1 MDFHHIDLLNHTIL
15 EQLERFT
22 LMPMVVF
29 NEHRLLYAN
38 IYFQDAIKE
47 ETIDPIFNNIYHDI
61 DHLNREP
68 RQEIRVKNSFGE
80 TYYFDVMLKTV
91 VYDKKPATF
100 ALLVDISDR
109 KKYEQNVAQIA
120 KLRALIIEI
129 SNSILD
135 STDLE
140 SFYNFVL
147 NTTLKALD
155 KSTLG
160 TILILEE
167 DYFHTAAS
175 VGYSKEVFTFKLP
188 YKESFI
194 YKETNGRVDRI
205 VNIVDATQLSYYI
218 PVTTEYGEQVYIHSA
233 LSAPIYFQGK
243 LYGLINVDSLE
254 PFAFSED
261 DIKSIEFISKSIEI
275 AITNRLLYEEKAY
288 LSRFDRVTGLYNRHF
303 FDEHSDII
311 IKRATRYD
319 EHFHLVMIDVDN
331 LKHVNDEYSHLVGD
345 EIITL
350 VAQLIKNSMR
360 ESDVFAR
367 YGGDE
372 FVGLLFNASV
382 DDLIV
387 KFEELNNVL
396 KQTPIPYQGKSIYS
410 SISYGIATFN
420 DDGNTIYDLIRVA
433 DDRMYAYKNAQKD
446 SGEPHED

>member
-1 MDFHHIDLLNHTIL
+1 M
-15 EQLERFT
+15 
-22 LMPMVVF
+22 
-29 NEHRLLYAN
+29 
-38 IYFQDAIKE
+38 
-47 ETIDPIFNNIYHDI
+47 
-61 DHLNREP
+61 
-68 RQEIRVKNSFGE
+68 
-80 TYYFDVMLKTV
+80 
-91 VYDKKPATF
+91 
-100 ALLVDISDR
+100 
-109 KKYEQNVAQIA
+109 
-120 KLRALIIEI
+120 
-129 SNSILD
+129 
-135 STDLE
+135 
-140 SFYNFVL
+140 
-147 NTTLKALD
+147 
-155 KSTLG
+155 
-160 TILILEE
+160 
-167 DYFHTAAS
+167 
-175 VGYSKEVFTFKLP
+175 
-188 YKESFI
+188 
-194 YKETNGRVDRI
+194 
-205 VNIVDATQLSYYI
+205 
-218 PVTTEYGEQVYIHSA
+218 
-233 LSAPIYFQGK
+233 
-243 LYGLINVDSLE
+243 
-254 PFAFSED
+254 
-261 DIKSIEFISKSIEI
+261 
-275 AITNRLLYEEKAY
+275 LYEEKAY

-311 IKRATRYD
+311 IKRAIRYD

-345 EIITL
+345 EIIAL